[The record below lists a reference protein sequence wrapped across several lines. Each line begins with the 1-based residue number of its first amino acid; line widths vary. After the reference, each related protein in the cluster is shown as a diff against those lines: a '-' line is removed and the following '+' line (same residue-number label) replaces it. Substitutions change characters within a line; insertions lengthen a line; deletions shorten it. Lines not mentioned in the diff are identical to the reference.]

1 MTERI
6 GRPQLTV
13 AVKQTWRALKIWPDA
28 GRWKSASGIALPAAA
43 IIALA
48 GFLGGWLVFDPVDD
62 VPAALVAAII
72 LFFVPAMAEE
82 LIFRGVLLSWLA
94 GFSQRWGSWLS
105 AILFMLWHPLQALT
119 FGPPW
124 SDIFLQPSFLF
135 ATFILGIILTHIRIV
150 TQSLWPVIA
159 IHWILALAW
168 KLFFG
173 GPFY

>member
-1 MTERI
+1 MGI
-6 GRPQLTV
+6 G
-13 AVKQTWRALKIWPDA
+13 
-28 GRWKSASGIALPAAA
+28 LPAGA

-48 GFLGGWLVFDPVDD
+48 GFFGGWLAFDPVGDI
-62 VPAALVAAII
+62 PAALIAGIF
-72 LFFVPAMAEE
+72 LFFVPVFIEE
-82 LIFRGVLLSWLA
+82 LVFRGVLLSWLA
-94 GFSQRWGSWLS
+94 TFSQRWGSWLS
-105 AILFMLWHPLQALT
+105 AFLFMLWHPLQALT

-124 SDIFLQPSFLF
+124 AAIFLQPSFLF

-159 IHWILALAW
+159 IHWTLVLAW